1 MAFFR
6 PILSNDALLDASQ
19 LRATL
24 RAANVNTRRW
34 TQNAKLNLT
43 VAEMRDL
50 YHRLRKE
57 NLAEQEIAVWAS
69 SRNFGSAQP
78 SVPSRCIA
86 FWHCPAKLTSESPK
100 VLLPESFHIGLA
112 TATRFFDLVELV
124 CYHLPANVPQAV
136 TTIDASKYMPLLK
149 ASAVLRQKLVT
160 VQQLSDYIRAL
171 RCNDAGGGWIV
182 DGDTLWHGVPESFKP
197 FSYGHLFG
205 SMSAHTAT
213 RRTASQDLKHWETQF
228 LTVPQVRT
236 FLATPFALPAGSP
249 VLTQFIEQA
258 APFFEASEPSS
269 AMNMNRYNMF
279 MRLWKSVVLANG
291 LAGAIVNACECS
303 PIPCPAAYF

>member
-1 MAFFR
+1 MLFFR
-6 PILSNDALLDASQ
+6 PILSNDVLLEASQ
-19 LRATL
+19 LRTAL

-34 TQNAKLNLT
+34 TENAKLNLT

-57 NLAEQEIAVWAS
+57 NLAEQEIAAWAR

-86 FWHCPAKLTSESPK
+86 FWHCSTKLMPASRKA
-100 VLLPESFHIGLA
+100 LLPESFHIGLA
-112 TATRFFDLVELV
+112 TATQFFDHVELV
-124 CYHLPANVPQAV
+124 CYRPPTNVPQAV
-136 TTIDASKYMPLLK
+136 SIIDASEYMPLPK
-149 ASAVLRQKLVT
+149 ATAVLRQKLVT

-171 RCNDAGGGWIV
+171 RCKEAGGGWIV
-182 DGDTLWHGVPESFKP
+182 DGDTLWHGVPASFGQ

-205 SMSAHTAT
+205 SMSAHTST
-213 RRTASQDLKHWETQF
+213 RRTAAEDLKHWETQF
-228 LTVPQVRT
+228 LTVPQVRA

-249 VLTQFIEQA
+249 VLAQFIEQA

-269 AMNMNRYNMF
+269 AMNKNRYNMF
-279 MRLWKSVVLANG
+279 MRLWKSMVLANG